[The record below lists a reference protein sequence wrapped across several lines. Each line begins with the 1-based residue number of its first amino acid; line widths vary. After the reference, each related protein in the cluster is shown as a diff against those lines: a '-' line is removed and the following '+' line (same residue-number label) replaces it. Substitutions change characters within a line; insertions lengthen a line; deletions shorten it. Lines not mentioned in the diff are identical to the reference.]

1 MQTTHHKSHSPH
13 LRFDLSPPACP
24 SHFPSRNHDPKHVAA
39 PGHGL
44 LSPVHTNHVRTTLH
58 PTLLTANVQGSEE
71 DALGTDHGTDHDA
84 VAVLDHALGGRGRK
98 EGGRVGTSTEG
109 ARKNIFF
116 LDNRARSNGNPA
128 QKAREDTT
136 FPPPP
141 PNPPSPCHADAL
153 PPSLPPSPPRTWTKR
168 AVSGI
173 AVKAK
178 MGMEG
183 RYLAINCA
191 VFPVSVN
198 TTIILASISKAV
210 FTDEDATD
218 SGAGMWP
225 MKAMT
230 VFRIVLELGGKER
243 KRADSKERG
252 REGGTEGGGAGKR

>member
-13 LRFDLSPPACP
+13 LRFDLFPPACP

-116 LDNRARSNGNPA
+116 LTIERVLMATQHRRREKTLLSPHLLQILRARATPM
-128 QKAREDTT
+128 
-136 FPPPP
+136 
-141 PNPPSPCHADAL
+141 PSL
-153 PPSLPPSPPRTWTKR
+153 PPSLPFGPPPGQNGPS
-168 AVSGI
+168 
-173 AVKAK
+173 
-178 MGMEG
+178 
-183 RYLAINCA
+183 
-191 VFPVSVN
+191 
-198 TTIILASISKAV
+198 
-210 FTDEDATD
+210 
-218 SGAGMWP
+218 
-225 MKAMT
+225 
-230 VFRIVLELGGKER
+230 
-243 KRADSKERG
+243 
-252 REGGTEGGGAGKR
+252 